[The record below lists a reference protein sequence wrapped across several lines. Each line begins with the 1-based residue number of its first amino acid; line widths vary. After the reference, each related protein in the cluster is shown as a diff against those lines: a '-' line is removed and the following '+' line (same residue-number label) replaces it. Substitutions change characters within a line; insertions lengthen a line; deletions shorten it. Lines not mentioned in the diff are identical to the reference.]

1 MSKNILILNG
11 SPRSKG
17 NTAMLCDAFHDME
30 IALYDIDEHRLE
42 ESFLLIQKMK
52 SSHNLRS

>member
-17 NTAMLCDAFHDME
+17 NTAMLCEAFSAGAQSAGH
-30 IALYDIDEHRLE
+30 
-42 ESFLLIQKMK
+42 QVT
-52 SSHNLRS
+52 RSTCTSWTSTAVLAV

>member
-17 NTAMLCDAFHDME
+17 NTAMLCEAFS
-30 IALYDIDEHRLE
+30 AGA
-42 ESFLLIQKMK
+42 
-52 SSHNLRS
+52 